1 MKKKNWYKG
10 LTATAVTLAMA
21 GAVLTVPAFA
31 GDDNQTNGD
40 DLPNDTSGQ
49 NQLNAQPSVPNW
61 TGETNEKPELN
72 EEELPTEEEMTPP
85 EFNEEEPTFDKE
97 EPTIDE
103 EKPETGDYNVPET
116 APVVPDQP
124 EAPVF
129 DETLPEKPNVDGMET
144 DDAND
149 LIGDYN
155 QSANDYNSKLDQ
167 YKQELEGFEQKVN
180 DYNSKLDEY
189 VQDSSEYQTAVGNY
203 NTAVNNYKTAVDEYN
218 KLVEEYNK
226 AVSEYEQKVEDYN
239 GQVEEYND
247 AIDRYEAALK
257 DYNDKIAAY
266 NEEAKKWNDAVDAYN
281 KQVADW
287 NDSLTESAENVEEE
301 NQGIVEDNQS
311 IINGNN
317 TIISNTSDSVG
328 QFTGENP
335 GEAPVLGE
343 EESDTTLGNYQ
354 TAVDD
359 YNSKIDEYNAA
370 VNAYNQ
376 LIQNYNKNQ
385 ANSAV
390 GDVNSGNIA
399 QDFQNGTVVD
409 ANNGII
415 SSNDELLTGNG
426 DGSLN
431 LPKPQFTFSAPTA
444 PDLSDLTNVN
454 DIQAAIDRYNEEVT
468 AYNNAL
474 AAYNDAVDAYNAA
487 VNQYNGS
494 ITADEEQ
501 NTQLTQQGQIAIS
514 HQMNREE
521 WWLGPCNDAEFYIR
535 YDGNVQFENGSTQY
549 DSGLYFRV
557 DNPDLETDGVVV
569 NQNPTVHVD
578 DTQNLISDGKV
589 DENEL
594 KDKYEDAAGEKDP
607 EFNAEDGYE
616 AELDKVFEDVSD
628 NIKRDPDKV
637 NKGYVY
643 QQISTALGVDT
654 ANRYANGD
662 VAILWYVIKT
672 ASGENNTTVL
682 HVDGVL
688 YDVKTGEIITQK
700 DKLKTL
706 EKLDSNNEL
715 DTITGYDLI
724 GGELDTLQGLTDL
737 TQTSGYYEEKTDKAP
752 IFSQIIVQKL
762 DDISKITAD
771 VDTLDPI
778 TDVPEIIE
786 YTPAVVEDME
796 FNPVI
801 PPEAEL
807 MEYLEDTPETPETP
821 EYPYTPDIPV
831 FDDDGGDDTVIDDED
846 VPLVSGDDTEEDTG
860 DYEEI
865 EDDETPL
872 TGPTDD
878 EVDDIIA
885 DIEAEIN
892 DEVVPLASVP
902 QTGVPADNGVNGAAA
917 AGAAGVAALAAA
929 VLFRKARRSK

>member
-21 GAVLTVPAFA
+21 GVVLTVPAFA
-31 GDDNQTNGD
+31 GDDNQINGN
-40 DLPNDTSGQ
+40 DLSKDTSGQ
-49 NQLNAQPSVPNW
+49 NQLNAQPSVPTW

-72 EEELPTEEEMTPP
+72 EGTLPSEEEMTPP
-85 EFNEEEPTFDKE
+85 EFNEKVPTFDKE
-97 EPTIDE
+97 KPTIDE

-116 APVVPDQP
+116 APVVPEQP

-144 DDAND
+144 GDAND

-203 NTAVNNYKTAVDEYN
+203 NTAVNNYKNAVDEYN

-226 AVSEYEQKVEDYN
+226 AVADYEQKVEDYN
-239 GQVEEYND
+239 DKADKYNT
-247 AIDRYEAALK
+247 AIENYEAALK

-287 NDSLTESAENVEEE
+287 NDSLTESAENVEEK
-301 NQGIVEDNQS
+301 NQEIVEDNQS
-311 IINGNN
+311 IIDGNN

-335 GEAPVLGE
+335 GAAPVLGE

-354 TAVDD
+354 TAVDG
-359 YNSKIDEYNAA
+359 YNSKVDEYNAA
-370 VNAYNQ
+370 VDAYNQ
-376 LIQNYNKNQ
+376 LIQAYNKSQ
-385 ANSAV
+385 ADSAV
-390 GDVNSGNIA
+390 GSVNPDNIA
-399 QDFQNGTVVD
+399 QDTQNGAIVG
-409 ANNGII
+409 ANGDKI

-426 DGSLN
+426 DAPLSAG
-431 LPKPQFTFSAPTA
+431 KPQFNLSAPTA
-444 PDLSDLTNVN
+444 PDLSGLTNVKV
-454 DIQAAIDRYNEEVT
+454 IQAAIDQYNQEVT

-474 AAYNDAVDAYNAA
+474 AAYNAAVDAYNAA

-501 NTQLTQQGQIAIS
+501 NTQLTPQGQAAIS
-514 HQMNREE
+514 QQMHGENI
-521 WWLGPCNDAEFYIR
+521 WWIGSNDAEFYIR

-569 NQNPTVHVD
+569 NRNPTVHVD

-594 KDKYEDAAGEKDP
+594 KDKYEDATHWWDS
-607 EFNAEDGYE
+607 EFNAEDGYKD
-616 AELDKVFEDVSD
+616 ELEKVFEDVSD

-700 DKLKTL
+700 DKLETL

-724 GGELDTLQGLTDL
+724 GGELLTLQGLTDL

-752 IFSQIIVQKL
+752 IFSQIIVQQL

-807 MEYLEDTPETPETP
+807 MEYLEDAPETPETP

-831 FDDDGGDDTVIDDED
+831 IDDDGGDDTVIDDED
-846 VPLVSGDDTEEDTG
+846 VPLVSGDDTEDDIG

-865 EDDETPL
+865 DDDDTPL
-872 TGPTDD
+872 TDGPTDD
-878 EVDDIIA
+878 EIDDIIA
-885 DIEAEIN
+885 EIE
-892 DEVVPLASVP
+892 DEVVPLANVP
-902 QTGVPADNGVNGAAA
+902 QTGVPADNGMNGAAA
-917 AGAAGVAALAAA
+917 AGAAGIAALAAA
-929 VLFRKARRSK
+929 VLLRKARRSR